1 MDEKQHKRAITAWT
15 MYDWANS
22 AFATTIMAAVLP
34 IYYSS
39 VAANDLEPY
48 QATSAWGYTTTIA
61 LLLAA
66 VLTPILG
73 TYADVR
79 GSKKKFLTFFAM
91 LGVLGTAL
99 LFFVQTGDWLKASIF
114 YIIGNIGFSGSLV
127 FYDSLLP
134 HVARPEEIDKVSSR
148 GYAMGY
154 LGGGLLL
161 AINLVMIMFT
171 PENVTGLMTRL
182 SFVTVAIWWLVFSIP
197 ILRIV
202 SEPPHKILPGEEK
215 VNPLSASFTRLVETF
230 RKLKHYRQ
238 LFKFIVAF
246 WLYNNGIGTIITMA
260 TIYGTELGFGRTI
273 LIGTLL
279 MVQFVAVPFSFLFGW
294 LAGKI
299 GTKRAIYV
307 TLVIYTLIAI
317 AGYFMQVELHFLL
330 LGFAVAT
337 VQGGSQALS
346 RSLFGRMLPKSQS
359 AEFYSFFAVSEKIA
373 GVAGPFVFATVSA
386 IMGHSRLSIVSLV
399 IFFALGGFLLTRVDE
414 KEGFRVAQEEEA
426 KLAEI
431 SA

>member
-1 MDEKQHKRAITAWT
+1 MDEKQHKRAINAWA

-34 IYYSS
+34 IYYSG
-39 VAANDLEPY
+39 VAASNLEPY
-48 QATSAWGYTTTIA
+48 QATSRWGYTTTIA

-66 VLTPILG
+66 LLTPILG

-79 GSKKKFLTFFAM
+79 GSKKKFLTFFAL
-91 LGVLGTAL
+91 LGILGTAL
-99 LFFVQTGDWLKASIF
+99 LFFVQNGDWLKASIF
-114 YIIGNIGFSGSLV
+114 FIIGSVGFSGSLV

-134 HVARPEEIDKVSSR
+134 HVARPDEIDRVSSK
-148 GYAMGY
+148 GYALGY
-154 LGGGLLL
+154 AGGGLLL
-161 AINLVMIMFT
+161 AINLAMIMT
-171 PENVTGLMTRL
+171 TTGDVKLLMTRL
-182 SFVTVAIWWLVFSIP
+182 CFVTVAAWWLIFSIP
-197 ILRIV
+197 ILRVV
-202 SEPPHKILPGEEK
+202 SEPPRKIIPGEDK
-215 VNPLSASFTRLVETF
+215 VNPLAASFSRLGETF

-260 TIYGTELGFGRTI
+260 TIYGKELGFGDTV

-279 MVQFVAVPFSFLFGW
+279 LVQIVAVPFAFLFGW
-294 LAGKI
+294 IAEKI
-299 GTKRAIYV
+299 GTKRAIFLSLGV
-307 TLVIYTLIAI
+307 YTLIAI
-317 AGYFMQVELHFLL
+317 AGYFMQVEWHFIA

-373 GVAGPFVFATVSA
+373 GIAGPFVFATVST
-386 IMGHSRLSIVSLV
+386 IMHHSRLSIVSLV
-399 IFFALGGFLLTRVDE
+399 IFFALGAYMLTKVDE
-414 KEGFRVAQEEEA
+414 KDGIRVAQEDEA
-426 KLAEI
+426 RLTPT